1 MFKRKQIDQRVQKA
15 LFRKIDAIN
24 RLGLTNDRTYG
35 EINKNQPF
43 FIGDSLEPQDNSNP
57 IEQHLYRG
65 CFAKVS
71 VAVKDQ
77 EKSTES
83 NEVGQPISI
92 SSYIGK
98 ENDILSQKNKPLAF
112 RQGFEES
119 PDNRFLGE
127 SGITSINVNQMEY
140 YTNNFNIGWV
150 CPDPVFFEETFE
162 PSFLKLGAYV
172 AIEFGWGI
180 DDREFQVESLS
191 IEEMKRLL
199 KGTNLIE
206 RNLNTAGNYYCGVG
220 TVTKFDWKITDNGTY
235 AGDIQVMSPGASAL
249 LETTQ
254 GTGAYSDVV
263 SKIKSTFELQ
273 KVTERLKESKADN
286 PELKK
291 EQQEIDKKSK
301 SAEEVVESLKDNS
314 ILFNMVIKNLKD
326 VMDRKLEG
334 IEYQKDTQV
343 NSPYG
348 KSFTNIRGDL
358 ESVKNTNYKYKDGLL
373 NVQCKQETLEEILAA
388 SIGIDHVPEY
398 FRNRYFCNWAW
409 FEDNILQDFFNL
421 STKDGVELQKVDSK
435 LNGEPNKCQ
444 SSEYLYSLGLDHVI
458 LPNQHQ
464 PLLDAGFKAIKDK
477 SLIEQYYSP
486 KQRLDLMRMHSIY
499 NTIDSTFGKEAPFR
513 GGVSETDLTLE
524 QETINIGGVEIP
536 VAGDISS
543 DGTFTG
549 PFYSGT
555 LENYGTIRNMV
566 FPMEMYITHFQ
577 GISSL
582 RQGLRNF
589 WADVTNQYGGY
600 WGFQIGE
607 SKEEPNTVGVFD
619 SYYAPEGLNT
629 IKPSDKLNT
638 NETFEFSILSD
649 KSIVKDFD
657 VNLDLSA
664 EASVLARYGG
674 LNSVKDGNQSQDGK
688 KDLGLEAWN
697 ILTANTTLE
706 ENLTKED
713 LEKYNAIDNAITSV
727 RYKRENDSF
736 YSSIKSIQDDE
747 DAYREQVENK
757 TENIVEGV
765 GCYTK
770 RGNFSKYFKNIM
782 LYLINYSTAKGSG
795 SNLEQA
801 QIQIPVSLTMT
812 LDGIGGLQV
821 GNIFTIDYLPK
832 LYRDNVYF
840 MITKVNHK
848 VSTTGWE
855 TDLEAIMTV
864 RMKEVWK
871 TSGKQLEAGLE
882 DYLELFK
889 ITNINNYDGRFD
901 SIILENKE
909 DIERDKLAAE
919 AERKRLLEL
928 QFKDTRT
935 GTSTSGMA
943 GYIGDISTGNAAS
956 RAAGGEDIAQT
967 QAQTQFGYFKPGDK
981 PAD

>member
-421 STKDGVELQKVDSK
+421 STKDGVELQKVESK
-435 LNGEPNKCQ
+435 LNGESNKCQ
-444 SSEYLYSLGLDHVI
+444 STDYLYSLGLDHVI

-464 PLLDAGFKAIKDK
+464 PLLDAGFNAIKDK
-477 SLIEQYYSP
+477 SLIEKYYTR
-486 KQRLDLMRMHSIY
+486 KQQRNLVRMHAFY
-499 NTIDSTFGKEAPFR
+499 KVIDDNFPEFKSEETFIENVEFEDTEGFDTSTDEDADKPLIFKNK
-513 GGVSETDLTLE
+513 GV
-524 QETINIGGVEIP
+524 
-536 VAGDISS
+536 
-543 DGTFTG
+543 
-549 PFYSGT
+549 
-555 LENYGTIRNMV
+555 IRHMV
-566 FPMEMYITHFQ
+566 FPMEMYQKHFQ

-727 RYKRENDSF
+727 RYKRENDTF

-747 DAYREQVENK
+747 DAYREQVENR

>member
-15 LFRKIDAIN
+15 LFRKIDAMN
-24 RLGLTNDRTYG
+24 RLGLTNDRVVG
-35 EINKNQPF
+35 DDNKNKSF

-112 RQGFEES
+112 RQGFGES

-273 KVTERLKESKADN
+273 KTTERLKESKADN

-291 EQQEIDKKSK
+291 EQQEIIKKSN
-301 SAEEVVESLKDNS
+301 SATEVVESLKDNS

-326 VMDRKLEG
+326 VMDAKLEG

-348 KSFTNIRGDL
+348 KSFTNIKGDL

-566 FPMEMYITHFQ
+566 FPMEMYQKHFQ

-736 YSSIKSIQDDE
+736 YSSIESIQDDE
-747 DAYREQVENK
+747 DAYREQVENE

-889 ITNINNYDGRFD
+889 ITNVNNYNGEFD
-901 SIILENKE
+901 SIILTNKE

-943 GYIGDISTGNAAS
+943 GYIGDILTGNAAS

-967 QAQTQFGYFKPGDK
+967 QAQTQFGYFKSGDT

>member
-15 LFRKIDAIN
+15 LFRKIDAMN
-24 RLGLTNDRTYG
+24 RLGLTNDRVVG
-35 EINKNQPF
+35 DDNKNKSF

-112 RQGFEES
+112 RQGFGES

-273 KVTERLKESKADN
+273 KTTERLKESKADN

-291 EQQEIDKKSK
+291 EQQEIIKKSN
-301 SAEEVVESLKDNS
+301 SATEVVESLKDNS

-326 VMDRKLEG
+326 VMDAKLEG

-348 KSFTNIRGDL
+348 KSFTNIKGDL

-736 YSSIKSIQDDE
+736 YSSIESIQDDE
-747 DAYREQVENK
+747 DAYREQVENE

-889 ITNINNYDGRFD
+889 ITNVNNYNGEFD
-901 SIILENKE
+901 SIILTNKE

-943 GYIGDISTGNAAS
+943 GYIGDILTGNAAS

-967 QAQTQFGYFKPGDK
+967 QAQTQFGYFKSGDT

>member
-1 MFKRKQIDQRVQKA
+1 
-15 LFRKIDAIN
+15 
-24 RLGLTNDRTYG
+24 
-35 EINKNQPF
+35 
-43 FIGDSLEPQDNSNP
+43 
-57 IEQHLYRG
+57 
-65 CFAKVS
+65 
-71 VAVKDQ
+71 
-77 EKSTES
+77 
-83 NEVGQPISI
+83 
-92 SSYIGK
+92 
-98 ENDILSQKNKPLAF
+98 
-112 RQGFEES
+112 
-119 PDNRFLGE
+119 
-127 SGITSINVNQMEY
+127 
-140 YTNNFNIGWV
+140 
-150 CPDPVFFEETFE
+150 
-162 PSFLKLGAYV
+162 
-172 AIEFGWGI
+172 
-180 DDREFQVESLS
+180 
-191 IEEMKRLL
+191 MKRLL

-291 EQQEIDKKSK
+291 EQQEINKKNK
-301 SAEEVVESLKDNS
+301 SAEEVVKSLKDNS

>member
-871 TSGKQLEAGLE
+871 TSGKQLEAGLQ

-889 ITNINNYDGRFD
+889 ITNVTDYDGRFD
-901 SIILENKE
+901 EQIVAANKV
-909 DIERDKLAAE
+909 LADAE
-919 AERKRLLEL
+919 EKAKVE
-928 QFKDTRT
+928 
-935 GTSTSGMA
+935 STSRA
-943 GYIGDISTGNAAS
+943 VKRTFDRIGDPK
-956 RAAGGEDIAQT
+956 RPGGIL
-967 QAQTQFGYFKPGDK
+967 
-981 PAD
+981 

>member
-15 LFRKIDAIN
+15 LFRKIDAMN
-24 RLGLTNDRTYG
+24 RLGLTNDRVVG
-35 EINKNQPF
+35 DNNKNQSF

-98 ENDILSQKNKPLAF
+98 EDDILSQKNKPLAF

-119 PDNRFLGE
+119 SDNRFLGE

-140 YTNNFNIGWV
+140 YTNSFNIGWV
-150 CPDPVFFEETFE
+150 CPDPVFFEEKFE

-291 EQQEIDKKSK
+291 EQQEIDKKSN

-326 VMDRKLEG
+326 VMDKKLKG
-334 IEYQKDTQV
+334 IEYKKLPEV

-348 KSFTNIRGDL
+348 KSFTNIKGDL
-358 ESVKNTNYKYKDGLL
+358 EFVQNTNYKYKDGLL
-373 NVQCKQETLEEILAA
+373 NVQCKQETLGEILAA

-421 STKDGVELQKVDSK
+421 STKDGVELQKVESR

-649 KSIVKDFD
+649 KSIVKEFD

-674 LNSVKDGNQSQDGK
+674 LNSVKGGNQSQDGK

-697 ILTANTTLE
+697 VLTANTTLE
-706 ENLTKED
+706 ENLTKQD
-713 LEKYNAIDNAITSV
+713 LEKYNAIDNAVTSV
-727 RYKRENDSF
+727 RYKRENNNF

-747 DAYREQVENK
+747 DTYREQVENR

-871 TSGKQLEAGLE
+871 TSGKELEAGLQ

-889 ITNINNYDGRFD
+889 ITNVTDYDGIYDNIIKNNLKTVEEQRLE
-901 SIILENKE
+901 SIKKTAQEVVENIESNVGVKTLIE
-909 DIERDKLAAE
+909 SESDEGTADIYSAFID
-919 AERKRLLEL
+919 
-928 QFKDTRT
+928 F
-935 GTSTSGMA
+935 
-943 GYIGDISTGNAAS
+943 
-956 RAAGGEDIAQT
+956 
-967 QAQTQFGYFKPGDK
+967 
-981 PAD
+981 